1 MPCESCDFSFLV
13 LSFEL
18 LYCIV
23 CFLILNRY
31 ETSRFEPLN
40 PAKHP
45 IHVALPAQTN
55 LVLNQQVITCE
66 GNAGFYE
73 VGLMTTPLK
82 GGTGVQ

>member
-1 MPCESCDFSFLV
+1 M
-13 LSFEL
+13 
-18 LYCIV
+18 V
-23 CFLILNRY
+23 CVLILDQY

-45 IHVALPAQTN
+45 IALPSQTN

-82 GGTGVQ
+82 GWTGVIYFINLLV